1 MAADRLPLWGG
12 SRICDTRDDPV
23 PFKRLVF
30 VSDAPS
36 PRSTLGWFFKGEGKM
51 ASVPAIVLITAQL
64 GFAALAR
71 DAGLSL
77 TETVFLALT
86 VWALPAQLVFV
97 GSVLNGAGW
106 IATTLA
112 VSLSSV
118 SFLPM
123 LMSWTPVVRAPRT
136 SKLSLLALSHFV
148 AITSWVFTMSEVRTK
163 PVPNRLAYFAG
174 FALGLVTVNLVA
186 AAIGFVA
193 IGHIPGWLS
202 AVLLLMTPL
211 YFLLTLSGAG
221 RVRADHLAM
230 VFGLV
235 LGPVAHVAGLGLD
248 LLWAGVIGGTL
259 AYIGGR
265 IGRARG

>member
-1 MAADRLPLWGG
+1 M
-12 SRICDTRDDPV
+12 
-23 PFKRLVF
+23 
-30 VSDAPS
+30 SDAPS
-36 PRSTLGWFFKGEGKM
+36 FRSSLGWFVKGVSKM
-51 ASVPAIVLITAQL
+51 ASVPAVVLITAQI

-77 TETVFLALT
+77 TETIFLALT

-106 IATTLA
+106 IATALA
-112 VSLSSV
+112 VTLSSIR
-118 SFLPM
+118 FLPM

-136 SKLSLLALSHFV
+136 SRLRLLALSHFV
-148 AITSWVFTMSEVRTK
+148 AVTSWVFTMSEMPKT
-163 PVPNRLAYFAG
+163 PAPARLAYFAG
-174 FALGLVTVNLVA
+174 FAIGLVTVNLVA

-202 AVLLLMTPL
+202 AALLLMTPL

-230 VFGLV
+230 IFGLA
-235 LGPVAHVAGLGLD
+235 LGPIAHVAGLGLD

-259 AYIGGR
+259 AYVGGR
-265 IGRARG
+265 IGRARS